1 MMFVSEGATSIAPTD
16 DTALIES
23 KMGSHVTPALPVFQ
37 MPPAGIPA
45 EKTPGSPM
53 APLTDAT
60 RPARKGPMFRQTRPA
75 SASGEMG
82 LGAPIVSSP
91 ARRNPPGSRRVESAR
106 LVMCRSPRMDA
117 ETPSILEFRATSQ
130 RPPEGAYSGIC
141 RLVHR
146 HHPGAPMKSN
156 VGRLSLMMFL
166 QYMVWGAWLPLAAR
180 YLTAGTAEGGLGFT
194 GTQMGTI
201 LGLAGSIG
209 AICSPFIAGQLADR
223 YFSTERFLAGLLAI
237 GGVIK
242 WVTASQTAFGA
253 WLALSIL
260 YSIVYMPTLALS
272 NSMAFANL
280 ADRDR
285 DFGKVRVW
293 GTIGWIAASWIFPM
307 IYLQSGL
314 HFQWMPPFLVGPEL
328 PNVTH
333 RLADSLRFSA
343 IISWGYA
350 LYCFALHHTPPKKD
364 GAEPLA
370 FKRAFGL
377 LRERSFAVLVAASLP
392 ISVIHQ
398 VYFLQTPPFLSH
410 LGLGDSQIGPA
421 MTIGQFSEI
430 LVMALLGVILTRFG
444 FRRVIALGAFAY
456 FLRYTIWSYPT
467 LPVWLLV
474 SSQFLHGFCSAC
486 FFAGAYIYTDRVAP
500 PDVRHSA
507 QTVFGILILGG
518 GPVLGGVLSGWLADH
533 YAHTAAGVDFGALW
547 RVVSLI
553 GLAAA
558 VFFWV
563 LFRERKAPALVAA
576 TA

>member
-1 MMFVSEGATSIAPTD
+1 
-16 DTALIES
+16 
-23 KMGSHVTPALPVFQ
+23 
-37 MPPAGIPA
+37 
-45 EKTPGSPM
+45 
-53 APLTDAT
+53 
-60 RPARKGPMFRQTRPA
+60 
-75 SASGEMG
+75 
-82 LGAPIVSSP
+82 
-91 ARRNPPGSRRVESAR
+91 
-106 LVMCRSPRMDA
+106 
-117 ETPSILEFRATSQ
+117 
-130 RPPEGAYSGIC
+130 
-141 RLVHR
+141 
-146 HHPGAPMKSN
+146 MKSN

-180 YLTAGTAEGGLGFT
+180 YLTASTAEGGLGFT

-253 WLALSIL
+253 WLILSIL
-260 YSIVYMPTLALS
+260 YSVVYMPTLALS

-280 ADRDR
+280 ANRDR

-293 GTIGWIAASWIFPM
+293 GTIGWIAASWLFPM
-307 IYLQSGL
+307 IYLQSNL
-314 HFQWMPPFLVGPEL
+314 QLQWMPPFLVGPEL

-350 LYCFALHHTPPKKD
+350 LYCFALPHTPPKKD
-364 GAEPLA
+364 GVEPLA

-430 LVMALLGVILTRFG
+430 LVMALLGLILTRFG
-444 FRRVIALGAFAY
+444 FRKVIALGAFAY

-474 SSQFLHGFCSAC
+474 SSQFLHGFCYAC

-533 YAHTAAGVDFGALW
+533 YAHTASGVDFGALW